1 MKKKQIRPS
10 EHVFHNQEFTK
21 EMKETH
27 TILAP
32 DIFPIHM
39 ELIKEIFSMYGYKL
53 DILKSRGK
61 QVIDKGLE
69 HIHNDMCY
77 PAICASGQ
85 QFYALTSGEYDP
97 HKVALIQFQTGGG
110 CRASNYIW
118 LLRKGLHNMGMD
130 YVPVI
135 SLSFTGMEKASGFR
149 ITPLM
154 IAKGMVALIY
164 GDMMMLLRNQV
175 KPYEVHEGDTQRVM
189 DKWYAELT
197 RQFKKNKGL
206 LGKALRN
213 NLYAMAKDF
222 HEIERRDVQKTKV
235 GIVGEIYVKYSP
247 FGNNGLEEFLESQDC
262 EIMVPGVFSFF
273 QFMFDNKLTDYKLYG
288 KSMKAAIVSKAGEAL
303 TARIEK
309 TFCKVLESFPEFTT
323 PTSFKHICALGDR
336 IIGRGV
342 KMGEG
347 WLLPA
352 EAAEL
357 IEKGY
362 SNIICAQPF
371 GCLPNH
377 IVGKGTVR
385 ILREMYPNANICP
398 IDYDAGASKVN
409 QENRIKLMLALAKDS
424 AFTEAAKKE
433 VAAE

>member
-1 MKKKQIRPS
+1 MKKNTKPES
-10 EHVFHNQEFTK
+10 SPHVFERPEFTK
-21 EMKETH
+21 EMKSTH
-27 TILAP
+27 KILAP

-39 ELIKEIFSMYGYKL
+39 ELIKQIFAMYGYDL
-53 DILKSRGK
+53 EVLKSRGK
-61 QVIDKGLE
+61 KVIDKGLE

-77 PAICASGQ
+77 PAICAGGQ

-97 HKVALIQFQTGGG
+97 HKCALIQFQTGGG

-135 SLSFTGMEKASGFR
+135 SVSFTGMEKSSGFR
-149 ITPLM
+149 ITPMM
-154 IAKGMVALIY
+154 IAKAMVAIIY
-164 GDMMMLLRNQV
+164 GDMLMLLRNQV
-175 KPYEVHEGDTQRVM
+175 RPYE
-189 DKWYAELT
+189 
-197 RQFKKNKGL
+197 KNKGETQAVVEKWYGI
-206 LGKALRN
+206 LGEQFKRN
-213 NLYAMAKDF
+213 KGLFGKKFRKNLQDMAEDF
-222 HEIERRDVQKTKV
+222 HKIERLDVKKTKV

-247 FGNNGLEEFLESQDC
+247 FGNNGLEEFLDSQDC
-262 EIMVPGVFSFF
+262 EYMVPGVLGFF
-273 QFMFDNKLTDYKLYG
+273 QFMFDNKQTDYRLYG
-288 KSMKAAIVSKAGEAL
+288 KSFKSALISKGGAAL
-303 TARIEK
+303 TAKIER
-309 TFCKVLESFPEFTT
+309 TFGEVLAQYPEFSA
-323 PTSFKHICALGDR
+323 PTSFAHIRALGDKL
-336 IIGRGV
+336 IGRGV

-385 ILREMYPNANICP
+385 TLRELYPNANICP

-409 QENRIKLMLALAKDS
+409 QENRIKLMLALARDNEYTAQHK
-424 AFTEAAKKE
+424 
-433 VAAE
+433 